1 MAVIKKKRHT
11 EIESELRD
19 SDKWMKV
26 PLARVLIEN
35 KTTKMNN
42 KTQTHTHLS
51 NYTVIHVV
59 LLV

>member
-1 MAVIKKKRHT
+1 MKTRQKESDHNDKKR
-11 EIESELRD
+11 ESECITG

-42 KTQTHTHLS
+42 KNTYLA
-51 NYTVIHVV
+51 TVIHVV